1 MVKQYLILLG
11 FLFIILTSTQVV
23 KSETVPKIE
32 EMYVTTEDIISDI
45 IFPTV
50 DKRVIKE
57 YGQNTLFDW
66 QWKRIL
72 NITYNDNHSYD
83 ITVKIEIPSKNF
95 DDAKEDIVKVRIS
108 PSCDSDKINKQK
120 CNHGF
125 KIEVLDYKHLSQ

>member
-50 DKRVIKE
+50 DKRVLKE

-83 ITVKIEIPSKNF
+83 VTVKIEFPSKNF